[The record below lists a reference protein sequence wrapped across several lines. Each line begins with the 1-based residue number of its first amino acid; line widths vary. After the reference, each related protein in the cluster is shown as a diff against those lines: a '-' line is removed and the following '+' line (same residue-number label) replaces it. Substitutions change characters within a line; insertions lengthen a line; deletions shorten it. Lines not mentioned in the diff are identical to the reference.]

1 MNNTRRNY
9 FTRMKQYRTRYLMLL
24 PGVLLLFFMNY
35 LPMFGN
41 IIAFKEIDYSLGI
54 LGSRWIGLKNFD
66 FLFSTPAAWVALRNT
81 LFYNV
86 LFIFTGIAGSV
97 GLSIAL
103 SEIANKRAAK
113 VYQVIL
119 IMPHF
124 ISMVVVSYLVYA
136 FLSHATGFMNTEIL
150 PLLGIEP
157 IGWYMEAQYW
167 PYILFIVNMWKT
179 WGYGTVI
186 YLAAIA
192 GIDPALYEAAK
203 IDGASKWRQIKA
215 ITIPQLMP
223 VISMLFLLSLGR
235 IFNSDFGL
243 FYQVPRASGALIST
257 TQTLDTFVY
266 RSLIQLGDIGMSY
279 AAALFQNTVGFV
291 TILVVNMI
299 LRKVS
304 PERSLF

>member
-1 MNNTRRNY
+1 MNITSRNY
-9 FTRMKQYRTRYLMLL
+9 VMRMKSYRTRYLMLL

-54 LGSRWIGLKNFD
+54 LGSRWIGLKNFE

-81 LFYNV
+81 ILYNIV
-86 LFIFTGIAGSV
+86 FIFTGIIGPV

-124 ISMVVVSYLVYA
+124 ISMVVVSYLTYA
-136 FLSHATGFMNTEIL
+136 FLSHSTGFMNTEIL
-150 PLLGIEP
+150 PRLGMEP

-167 PYILFIVNMWKT
+167 PYILFIVNIWKS

-192 GIDPALYEAAK
+192 GIDPSLYEAAK
-203 IDGASKWRQIKA
+203 MDGATKWTQIKS
-215 ITIPQLMP
+215 ITVPQLMP
-223 VISMLFLLSLGR
+223 VISMLFILSLGR

-243 FYQVPRASGALIST
+243 FYQVPRASGALVAT

-266 RSLIQLGDIGMSY
+266 RSLTQLGDIGMSS

-291 TILVVNMI
+291 TILGVNMI